1 MKSRYSLKCVECSK
15 TYPYDEVRYV
25 CPKCSQEQKPLSPIR
40 GILEIILHQPDINRK
55 NYDPLSLLPLQIRGI
70 IDYPVG
76 NTPLIFSRNLSA
88 KYDFRNLFIK
98 DDSKNPTNSLKD
110 RASILVVAD
119 AVLRGENTIATAST
133 GNAASSLAG
142 VCAFSGCESIIFVP
156 SSAPVAKMVQT
167 AKYGALI
174 VPIDGT
180 YDDAF
185 DSCNEFCE
193 FTGAC
198 NRNTA
203 YNPMT
208 TEGKKTV
215 AIEIVRDLDF
225 KAPDV
230 VFVPVG
236 DGSIVSGVVKGFKDL
251 LRFRMIKKMP
261 QVIAVQSEGSDAI
274 SRSFETGEFKAL
286 EKTDTIADSIKVS
299 APRNSIRAVRDIKE
313 SGGFCVRVSDEELLE
328 AQSILAS
335 NSGIFAEP
343 SASASLAGFIKV
355 RSKLDK
361 HQTIVILST
370 GDGLKDIQSAMKS
383 IQISKPVKPD
393 INNVLD
399 FIRDKKNSKR

>member
-1 MKSRYSLKCVECSK
+1 VECGK
-15 TYPYDEVRYV
+15 TYPHNEVRYV
-25 CPKCSQEQKPLSPIR
+25 CPDCSSKQKPLSPIR
-40 GILEIILHQPDINRK
+40 GVLEVILHQPDINRET
-55 NYDPLSLLPLQIRGI
+55 YDPLSLLPLQLKGI

-76 NTPLIFSRNLSA
+76 NTPLMFSRNLSTMIG
-88 KYDFRNLFIK
+88 FRNLYIK

-119 AVLRGENTIATAST
+119 AVQRGENTIATAST

-142 VCAFSGCESIIFVP
+142 VCAYSGCESIIFVP
-156 SSAPVAKMVQT
+156 SSAPVAKLVQT

-185 DSCNEFCE
+185 DTCEEFCE
-193 FTGAC
+193 MTGAC

-230 VFVPVG
+230 IFVPVG
-236 DGSIVSGVVKGFKDL
+236 DGSIISGVAKGFRDM

-261 QVIAVQSEGSDAI
+261 RLIAVQSEGSDAI
-274 SRSFETGEFKAL
+274 TRSFETGEFISL
-286 EKTDTIADSIKVS
+286 EKTDTIADSISVS
-299 APRNSIRAVRDIKE
+299 APRNSVRAVRDIKD
-313 SGGFCVRVSDEELLE
+313 SDGFCVRVSDEEILE
-328 AQSILAS
+328 AQTILAS
-335 NSGIFAEP
+335 TSGIFAEP
-343 SASASLAGFIKV
+343 SSASALAGLMKIKDT
-355 RSKLDK
+355 LDK
-361 HQTIVILST
+361 HQTIVVLST
-370 GDGLKDIQSAMKS
+370 GDGLKDIQSALRS
-383 IQISKPVKPD
+383 IKISKPIKPD
-393 INNVLD
+393 INEILN
-399 FIRDKKNSKR
+399 FIRTKKDKIP